1 MGEKHKDS
9 LIVACDG
16 FSPSELPISL
26 ASRQCLDAS
35 RKTFFIDMD
44 RSISRIISECNEKN
58 DDATADVTVEPKKTE
73 YTATQ
78 KEEQTQEREIYSDE
92 LLKTKKRVEI
102 FPFGMVF
109 SNYVKYLKYTF
120 SFKRTTGHK
129 FRLLT
134 EFFTAFVI
142 LFSALD
148 GFYNFSAAFQGA
160 SIVLGLLAITTIVFA
175 VVMAINLLRE
185 KSARIKM
192 EKKLGK
198 QPRHKYIRAG
208 SWAGAN
214 ILLVLGIAFVFDV
227 DSVSLVASLIVWG
240 LYLAYFS
247 FCSKNCNKISI
258 FKKFIFPKTILL
270 ILPIVVTV
278 VSILIF
284 G

>member
-1 MGEKHKDS
+1 
-9 LIVACDG
+9 
-16 FSPSELPISL
+16 
-26 ASRQCLDAS
+26 
-35 RKTFFIDMD
+35 
-44 RSISRIISECNEKN
+44 
-58 DDATADVTVEPKKTE
+58 
-73 YTATQ
+73 
-78 KEEQTQEREIYSDE
+78 
-92 LLKTKKRVEI
+92 
-102 FPFGMVF
+102 MVF

-198 QPRHKYIRAG
+198 QPRHKYVRAG

-258 FKKFIFPKTILL
+258 FKKIIFPKTILL